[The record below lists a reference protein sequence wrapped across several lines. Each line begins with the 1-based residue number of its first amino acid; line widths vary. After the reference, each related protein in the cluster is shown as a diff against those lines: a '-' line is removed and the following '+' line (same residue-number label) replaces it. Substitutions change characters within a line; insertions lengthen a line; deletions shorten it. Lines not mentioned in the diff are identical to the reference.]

1 MANKKLD
8 KYDLLVDVIEAIYND
23 NEDAKIET
31 TNLNANAAGRGSWL
45 IEDTPQIPTKRG
57 GIKTGTFSQNRL
69 NAESVYIGETLIRR
83 VHLEPVPLK
92 GKFSEFALDTG
103 HKYVL
108 RSPKGEAEFTQNDE
122 DFILVWGAILSKADI
137 HSKPGSS
144 EYNRKILS
152 IMHLLYNHI
161 KNEKLK
167 KAAGQGCTQLDT
179 KTTKFDKAVAKLKKL
194 GVEVTEEKLKKR
206 LSKIQKQGIEK

>member
-8 KYDLLVDVIEAIYND
+8 KYDLLVDVIKAIYND

-31 TNLNANAAGRGSWL
+31 TNLNANAARRGSWL

-83 VHLEPVPLK
+83 IHLEPVPLK

-144 EYNRKILS
+144 L
-152 IMHLLYNHI
+152 HLLSPLRRELTKGLKISSPSPLNI
-161 KNEKLK
+161 AVTKLLFFK
-167 KAAGQGCTQLDT
+167 KAALLPRNSGPPKKICT
-179 KTTKFDKAVAKLKKL
+179 
-194 GVEVTEEKLKKR
+194 
-206 LSKIQKQGIEK
+206 